1 MKKLLVLCLTVLM
14 LFGLGGIAG
23 AKDLKLGL
31 DAGPVS
37 QDPQVQLSG
46 GMLQYSHWVFDPLVR
61 YAQDMSFEPRLAER
75 WERIDDLTMRFY
87 LRKGV
92 KFHTGCCPNRI
103 LLTDTGSPCAPN
115 FWFFFFKI
123 FTNAQIA
130 IDYTDYL
137 C

>member
-1 MKKLLVLCLTVLM
+1 MRKLSIWLLAGLILM
-14 LFGLGGIAG
+14 SVGSVAG
-23 AKDLKLGL
+23 AKELKVGL

-87 LRKGV
+87 LRKGRQV
-92 KFHTGCCPNRI
+92 PQRQPIYRRRCKIHLRA
-103 LLTDTGSPCAPN
+103 LLQQPGLQGALQP
-115 FWFFFFKI
+115 F
-123 FTNAQIA
+123 
-130 IDYTDYL
+130 
-137 C
+137 